1 MLGKRVWKIK
11 LWKSEIYAELSR
23 IEPTLSN
30 EFGFSMVFLSYLPKN
45 QPFYPVRYL
54 AEFWKLVDED
64 GAPITTD
71 RMKSIDPSLIDHLMY
86 PPKTQSFLESLMTQM
101 TIDQNPSNVI
111 TEKPD
116 PIDVTFVGHRVANPT
131 NFNWFIREST
141 SSKFFEV
148 ISTSP
153 DYRFRIKQPLGKN
166 LHGVRTDR
174 TLVLP
179 EIFGPLTESFTFRFE
194 ATIAVEFDS
203 AYAGTLS
210 IDEIPKLNKL
220 EIRMGVF
227 LTTKE
232 LQTILLFG
240 GGSVIAPTN
249 LYSTHESAFSLMVD
263 NGSDVSVHKFGS
275 RKKKKF
281 ITQLVGVQKNQIQHF
296 QPYILIGNIDEEI
309 DMKSLIFTIEK
320 SQIYFYR
327 SR

>member
-1 MLGKRVWKIK
+1 M
-11 LWKSEIYAELSR
+11 
-23 IEPTLSN
+23 
-30 EFGFSMVFLSYLPKN
+30 
-45 QPFYPVRYL
+45 
-54 AEFWKLVDED
+54 AEFWGLVDED

-71 RMKSIDPSLIDHLMY
+71 RMKPLDPSLIDHLMY

-101 TIDQNPSNVI
+101 TLDENPSNVI

-116 PIDVTFVGHRVANPT
+116 PIDVSFVGHRVASQT

-141 SSKFFEV
+141 SSDYFEV

-153 DYRFRIKQPLGKN
+153 DYRFRIKEKLGKS
-166 LHGVRTDR
+166 LHGVRVNQ
-174 TLVLP
+174 TLELP
-179 EIFGPLTESFTFRFE
+179 DVYGPITESFTYRFE

-203 AYAGTLS
+203 AYKGTLS

-220 EIRMGVF
+220 EIHMGVF
-227 LTTKE
+227 LVTKE
-232 LQTILLFG
+232 SYVINLIG
-240 GGSVIAPTN
+240 GGTVTAPTN
-249 LYSTHESAFSLMVD
+249 LYSSHESTFSLMVD

-281 ITQLVGVQKNQIQHF
+281 ITQLVGVQKNQIQRF
-296 QPYILIGNIDEEI
+296 QPYILIGNVEEEI
-309 DMKSLIFTIEK
+309 DMKSLIFTIEN